1 MAKKKT
7 PKTPE
12 LQDDADDTQQTDK
25 AVSKEDQQREDDD
38 KLLLQA
44 RSLFDADFSHW
55 NPIYDKARED
65 LQFLSDE
72 PGAQWNPMEYNKRTK
87 SGRNALNIDY
97 LTQYV
102 HQVAND
108 IRQAERQVKV
118 IPTGS
123 DASIAT
129 AAVYQGLIKDIS
141 YDSNADE
148 VYDTAATSAVKCS
161 IGYIKVDHDYIDDKG
176 WDQKL
181 LLKRVIN
188 AFIIFPDRNSIESDG
203 RDMNHCTELEQMKV
217 SEFKRKYPDAAVVSF
232 DSDAKDKSSDLGEDD
247 EITIAHFFIKSS
259 EESTLVHPEDATRTR
274 TVIKNKIMRYKLSG
288 SDVLER
294 TTFPG
299 DYIPYVPCYG
309 EEAWVDGERNLHS
322 LIRKSKDAQKQ
333 FNLMQSI
340 KVDVLLKQPQAS
352 VMVAEGSIENYK
364 EDWIDPTKSMALRY
378 ATHDAEGNPLP
389 APQRLEPPTMSA
401 GLIEATKQSVD
412 DIRAT
417 LGLYQSSIGQQGNEV
432 SGKAINARKIE
443 GDTATYHFGDNLIR
457 SITQVGRIIVCAAP
471 EIYDT
476 ARVIQ
481 ILNDEDEPE
490 LVGING
496 LTPQGQ
502 QAMHDFSKGHYNIR
516 VTVGASFTTKRQEG
530 FAFLKD
536 MITQAPDLLKVGG
549 DILFKNADFA
559 GAQEMSA
566 RFKRTMDPHI
576 LGETPQQDPQVAQ
589 LTQQLDQAKQLISAG
604 AQQLQELQKK
614 LDDKT
619 AEQQIKAAAV
629 DSKDKHEETKSQL
642 ALVQQVSD
650 HTLQERKLD
659 IEEQKN
665 AGQLAIASM
674 QLQIDSL
681 LSVMQRIESAV
692 TPQQLPAGNTPAN
705 SGGVPPQGVSP

>member
-1 MAKKKT
+1 MAKKTKT
-7 PKTPE
+7 PAPE
-12 LQDDADDTQQTDK
+12 LQAETDVDDSQPGITAEQKQK
-25 AVSKEDQQREDDD
+25 QDDD
-38 KLLLQA
+38 KLLEMA
-44 RSLFDADFSHW
+44 RSLFAGDFSHW
-55 NPIYDKARED
+55 NPIYDKGRED
-65 LQFLSDE
+65 LLFLSDQ
-72 PGAQWNPMEYNKRTK
+72 PGAQWNQAEFNKRTK

-141 YDSNADE
+141 YESAADE
-148 VYDTAATSAVKCS
+148 VYDTASTSAVKCS
-161 IGYIKVDHDYIDDKG
+161 IGYIKVDHDFIDDKG
-176 WDQKL
+176 WDQKII
-181 LLKRVIN
+181 LKRVIN
-188 AFIIFPDRNSIESDG
+188 PFIIFPDRNSIESDG

-217 SEFKRKYPDAAVVSF
+217 SEFKRKYPNAAVVAF
-232 DSDAKDKSSDLGEDD
+232 DNDSKDGSSNLTEDD

-259 EESTLVHPEDATRTR
+259 EESELVHPEDPNRTR
-274 TVIKNKIMRYKLSG
+274 TVIKNQIMRYKLSG
-288 SDVLER
+288 QDVLER

-299 DYIPYVPCYG
+299 DYIPYVPVYG

-352 VMVAEGSIENYK
+352 VMVAAGSIEAYK
-364 EDWIDPTKSMALRY
+364 DDWIDPTKSMALRY
-378 ATHDAEGNPLP
+378 DTHDAEGNPLP
-389 APQRLEPPTMSA
+389 VPQRLEPPTMSS

-476 ARVIQ
+476 QRIIQ
-481 ILNDEDEPE
+481 IMNDEDEPE

-502 QAMHDFSKGHYNIR
+502 QAVHDFQKGSYNVR

-536 MITQAPDLLKVGG
+536 MITQAPELLKVGG

-566 RFKRTMDPHI
+566 RFKRTMDPRI

-589 LTQQLDQAKQLISAG
+589 LSQQLDQAKQLISAG
-604 AQQLQELQKK
+604 AQQLQDLQKQ
-614 LDDKT
+614 LDDKNQEM
-619 AEQQIKAAAV
+619 AIKAAAV
-629 DSKDKHEETKSQL
+629 KSKDENESDKNQL
-642 ALVQQVSD
+642 ALVKQTSD

-674 QLQIDSL
+674 QLQIDGL
-681 LSVMQRIESAV
+681 LSVMQRIEQAV
-692 TPQQLPAGNTPAN
+692 TPPKLPQGNTSDNPVGIA
-705 SGGVPPQGVSP
+705 PQGATP

>member
-1 MAKKKT
+1 M
-7 PKTPE
+7 
-12 LQDDADDTQQTDK
+12 DDKQQPAT
-25 AVSKEDQQREDDD
+25 AENQTQREEDDR
-38 KLLLQA
+38 LLEMA
-44 RSLFDADFSHW
+44 RSLFAADFSHW
-55 NPIYDKARED
+55 NKIYEKARED
-65 LQFLSDE
+65 LKFLSDE
-72 PGAQWNPMEYNKRTK
+72 PGAQWNENEYRKRTK

-123 DASIAT
+123 EASIAT

-148 VYDTAATSAVKCS
+148 VYDTASTSAVKCS
-161 IGYIKVDHDYIDDKG
+161 IGYIKVDHDYVDDKG
-176 WDQKL
+176 WDQKII
-181 LLKRVIN
+181 LKRVIN
-188 AFIIFPDRNSIESDG
+188 PFIIFPDSNSIESDG

-217 SEFKRKYPDAAVVSF
+217 SDFKRKYPNAAVSGF
-232 DSDAKDKSSDLGEDD
+232 DGDTKERSKDLGDND

-259 EESTLVHPEDATRTR
+259 EETELAHPEDSTRTR

-288 SDVLER
+288 QDVLER

-299 DYIPYVPCYG
+299 DYIPYVPVYG
-309 EEAWVDGERNLHS
+309 EEAWQDGERHLHS

-378 ATHDAEGNPLP
+378 ATHDAEGNALP
-389 APQRLEPPTMSA
+389 APQRLEPPVMSA

-476 ARVIQ
+476 PRIIQ
-481 ILNDEDEPE
+481 ILNDEDDPE

-496 LTPQGQ
+496 LTPVGQ
-502 QAMHDFSKGHYNIR
+502 QAMHDFSKGSYNIR

-536 MITQAPDLLKVGG
+536 MITQAPELLKVGG

-559 GAQEMSA
+559 GAQELSA
-566 RFKRTMDPHI
+566 RFKRTMDPRI

-589 LTQQLDQAKQLISAG
+589 LTQQLDQAKQIIQAG
-604 AQQLQELQKK
+604 AQQMQEMQKQI
-614 LDDKT
+614 DDKT
-619 AEQQIKAAAV
+619 ADQKIKAAAIQAKS
-629 DSKDKHEETKSQL
+629 DGDETKNQL
-642 ALVQQVSD
+642 SLVQTASD
-650 HTLQERKLD
+650 HALKERELD
-659 IEEQKN
+659 ITEQKN
-665 AGQLAIASM
+665 AGQLALASM
-674 QLQIDSL
+674 QLQIDGL
-681 LSVMQRIESAV
+681 LQVMQRIESAV
-692 TPQQLPAGNTPAN
+692 TPQKLPAGNTSAN
-705 SGGVPPQGVSP
+705 SGGAIPQGVTP